1 MVQLMDINEQT
12 DKDFGVARRRAWMR
26 KLSLRLGRRTAGDDE
41 PASFQDLQTKRKAHN
56 RVRRG
61 TRIVDTDKI
70 VGSVGRSKDFD
81 RLFLPMR
88 ASTGERW
95 RRVDAAFHRG
105 VDLPPV
111 SLYELDGAY
120 FVLDG
125 NHRVSVARFHGL
137 RSVEAEVTEFLPS
150 RAEGAAR
157 KMSAILRP
165 GLPGVQC
172 RAGRLARCG
181 KQVARRPLR

>member
-1 MVQLMDINEQT
+1 MEGAKITPRLAAKLEKGNEMVQLMDLNEQT

-26 KLSLRLGRRTAGDDE
+26 KLALRLHGKAAVEGA
-41 PASFQDLQTKRKAHN
+41 PATFQDLQNKRRAHN

-61 TRIVDTDKI
+61 IHVVDTDRI

-81 RLFLPMR
+81 RRFSPLR

-95 RRVDAAFHRG
+95 KRVDVAFYRG

-111 SLYELDGAY
+111 SLYKLDGAY

-137 RSVEAEVTEFLPS
+137 RTMEAEVTEFLPP
-150 RAEGAAR
+150 RAEGPTPVAVPGARAA
-157 KMSAILRP
+157 
-165 GLPGVQC
+165 
-172 RAGRLARCG
+172 
-181 KQVARRPLR
+181 

>member
-1 MVQLMDINEQT
+1 
-12 DKDFGVARRRAWMR
+12 MR
-26 KLSLRLGRRTAGDDE
+26 KLALRLRGKTTGDGA
-41 PASFQDLQTKRKAHN
+41 PASFQDLQNERRAHN

-61 TRIVDTDKI
+61 IRVVDTDRI

-81 RLFLPMR
+81 RRFLPLR

-95 RRVDAAFHRG
+95 RRVDVAFYRG

-111 SLYELDGAY
+111 SLYKLDGAY

-137 RSVEAEVTEFLPS
+137 RTVEAEVTEFLPP
-150 RAEGAAR
+150 RAEGSVLAAVPEA
-157 KMSAILRP
+157 KA
-165 GLPGVQC
+165 
-172 RAGRLARCG
+172 A
-181 KQVARRPLR
+181 